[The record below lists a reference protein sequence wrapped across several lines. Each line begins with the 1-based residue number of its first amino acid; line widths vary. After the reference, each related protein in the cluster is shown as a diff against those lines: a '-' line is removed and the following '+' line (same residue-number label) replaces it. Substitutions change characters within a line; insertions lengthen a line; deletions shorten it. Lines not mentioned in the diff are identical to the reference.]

1 MKEFRPSAGKSPP
14 GDQIVQKATR
24 EGGTVENF
32 IIQLAPQVLDSLHDG
47 VVAVDD
53 AGIVV
58 YVNQANTR
66 ITGLTREQVIG
77 RHVRHVVPGSHILDV
92 LETGRPLIG
101 VQTRVFDHV
110 VVSNIVPVYDR
121 GRMVGVVSVFRDI
134 TEILSLSR
142 ALAEARNTIDLLRSN
157 LTAPSLTEDG
167 VIIGNS
173 PVAQRTYLTARKAAT
188 VDSPVL
194 IEGESGTGKE
204 VVARL
209 IHNHSARREQPLIAV
224 NCAAIPASLLESELF
239 GYEEGAFTG
248 SRKGGRPGLFE
259 LADGGTLFLDEIG
272 DLELGLQAKLL
283 RALQS
288 GEIRR
293 VGGSQ
298 VRRVNVRI
306 ISATNRNLAR
316 LVRDKQFREDLYYRL
331 RVIHLVLPPLRERR
345 EDIPLFLEQALR
357 RTCERL
363 GRPQMSFTPAAVRAL
378 MAYPFP
384 GNIRELE
391 NVVEQ
396 SVVMAEGDLIDVADL
411 PPEVVGADAGDTWSP
426 ASADAAGV
434 RPEHLPTLEEAERR
448 LLEAGLRAFDSKVAL
463 ARHLG
468 IGRATLYRK
477 LARYGLD

>member
-1 MKEFRPSAGKSPP
+1 MESFIMRSAM
-14 GDQIVQKATR
+14 
-24 EGGTVENF
+24 
-32 IIQLAPQVLDSLHDG
+32 QLLDSLHDG

-53 AGIVV
+53 SGVVV
-58 YVNQANTR
+58 YANEANTR
-66 ITGLTREQVIG
+66 ITGLTKEEIIG
-77 RHVRHVVPGSHILDV
+77 RHVRHIVPDSHILEV
-92 LETGRPLIG
+92 LETGQPLIG
-101 VQTRVFDHV
+101 VRTRVFDHV
-110 VVSNIVPVYDR
+110 VVSNIVPVFDH
-121 GRMVGVVSVFRDI
+121 GRLVGVVSVFRDI
-134 TEILSLSR
+134 TEVLALSQE
-142 ALAEARNTIDLLRSN
+142 LAEARNTIDLLKAN
-157 LTAPSLTEDG
+157 LSGPPLAEDG
-167 VIIGNS
+167 IIIGQS
-173 PVAQRTYLTARKAAT
+173 PVAQRMYLMAKKAAA

-209 IHNHSARREQPLIAV
+209 IHNRSQRRGQPLIAV

-248 SRKGGRPGLFE
+248 SRRGGRPGLFE

-293 VGGSQ
+293 VGGTQ
-298 VRRVNVRI
+298 VHRVNVRI
-306 ISATNRNLAR
+306 ISATNRNLAQ
-316 LVRDKQFREDLYYRL
+316 LVREKAFREDLYYRL

-345 EDIPLFLEQALR
+345 EDLALFLENAMQR
-357 RTCERL
+357 ICERL
-363 GRPQMSFTPAAVRAL
+363 GRPRATFTPAALRAL
-378 MAYPFP
+378 LAYPFP

-396 SVVMAEGDLIDVADL
+396 SVVLAEGDAIDVTDL
-411 PPEVVGADAGDTWSP
+411 PPDVLGSGGTAGAAQAP
-426 ASADAAGV
+426 AAAAAPGSGGF
-434 RPEHLPTLEEAERR
+434 PSLAEAERM
-448 LLEAGLRAFDSKVAL
+448 LLEAGVRAFDSKAAL

-477 LARYGLD
+477 LAKYGLD